1 MRTRPSRTPKAAP
14 TPWYRSWVFITLALF
29 IYLPVWFVWS
39 GSTSRVLDT
48 QPTHLSLRSDICGFL
63 KARGVAATAIAPG
76 NWCSVVVP
84 YRNNVIGRG
93 GVIKLGDREIQVA
106 GDQLI
111 EVGAVVDQPW
121 TPEQTSSA
129 LWMGI
134 RSLFLVALLGW
145 MIVN

>member
-1 MRTRPSRTPKAAP
+1 MRTKQSPTPKAAP
-14 TPWYRSWVFITLALF
+14 TRWYRSQVVITLALF
-29 IYLPVWFVWS
+29 TYLPVWVISS
-39 GSTSRVLDT
+39 GNTSRVMDT
-48 QPTHLSLRSDICGFL
+48 EPTQLTLRGDLCGFL
-63 KARGVAATAIAPG
+63 KARDVATTAIAPG